1 MEAITMNLS
10 AYGHAFEI
18 TFTEITPFQSI
29 AEAPDNVLSH
39 IFDQLAEMNMQG
51 EFEAQEYINSN
62 GDAVKYKGTWRVI
75 PTLDFALLLR
85 VAIWVN
91 NYGPDEGLSKELF
104 AKTYGS
110 VMGDHYLT
118 KWDSVYRHNII
129 SMVAYFGNDS
139 KDGQRFVD
147 MVMRQTTKY
156 EQRIK
161 AKHNERRT

>member
-29 AEAPDNVLSH
+29 AEAPDNVLSQ

-62 GDAVKYKGTWRVI
+62 DDVVKYKGTWRVV
-75 PTLDFALLLR
+75 PTLDFASLLR

-91 NYGPDEGLSKELF
+91 NYGPDEGLTRELF
-104 AKTYGS
+104 AETYGT

-118 KWDSVYRHNII
+118 KWDSVYKHNII
-129 SMVAYFGNDS
+129 SMVAYFGIDT
-139 KDGQRFVD
+139 KEGQQFCD
-147 MVMRQTTKY
+147 MVMKQMIKY
-156 EQRIK
+156 EQRINTK
-161 AKHNERRT
+161 RNERRS